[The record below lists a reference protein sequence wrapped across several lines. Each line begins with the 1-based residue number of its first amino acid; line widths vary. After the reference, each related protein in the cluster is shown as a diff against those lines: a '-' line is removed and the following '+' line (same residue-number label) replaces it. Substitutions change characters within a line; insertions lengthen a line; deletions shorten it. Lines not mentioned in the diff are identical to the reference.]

1 MEAKT
6 VPYDG
11 YLDTPFIPGSKWRV
25 HDKQRPLPPVV
36 QPGAA
41 VGAAPA
47 DADVLFNGKDM
58 AGWVSLKTGD
68 PAAWKVED
76 GYMEVV
82 RGTGNIQTTAQFG
95 DCQLHVEFASPVEVV
110 GNGQGRGNSGVFLM
124 GLYEVQ
130 VLDNYDNPTYSDG
143 TCGAIYGQHPP
154 LANACRQPGEWQ
166 V

>member
-1 MEAKT
+1 MEQKT
-6 VPYDG
+6 VVPYDG

-25 HDKQRPLPPVV
+25 HDKTRPQPPIV

-41 VGAAPA
+41 VGAPPS
-47 DADVLFNGKDM
+47 DAVILFNGQDM
-58 AGWVSLKTGD
+58 TGWVSVKTGD

-82 RGTGNIQTTAQFG
+82 RSTGNIKTTAQFG
-95 DCQLHVEFASPVEVV
+95 DCQLHIEFASPVVVV

-130 VLDNYDNPTYSDG
+130 VLDNFDNPTYSDG
-143 TCGAIYGQHPP
+143 TAGAIYGQHPP
-154 LANACRQPGEWQ
+154 LANPCRKPG
-166 V
+166 